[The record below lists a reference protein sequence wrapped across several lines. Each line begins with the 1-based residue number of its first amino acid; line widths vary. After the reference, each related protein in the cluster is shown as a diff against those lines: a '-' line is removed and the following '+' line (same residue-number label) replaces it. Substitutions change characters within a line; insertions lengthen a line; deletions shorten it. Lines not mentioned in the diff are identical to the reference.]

1 VKQRLPLVI
10 SATALVVALFGSTPL
25 GHAVVSAVPPFA
37 KKAGYA
43 KTAGNA
49 LAVNGIKAAKAPTPG
64 FLVPLGADGKFPASI
79 GQGGP
84 AGPKGDTGPKGPK
97 GDGGAPATKLFGAVT
112 YDGTLVYGTG
122 VTAATRTS
130 KGNYTVTFNRDLTKC
145 VAMAAS
151 GYGRPADSGGG
162 NLVDL
167 QAVYAVTDA
176 IDATKVEVVTGNPA
190 AGVVDNGFVIAA
202 FC

>member
-49 LAVNGIKAAKAPTPG
+49 LAVSGIKAAKAPTPG

-79 GQGGP
+79 GQVGP
-84 AGPKGDTGPKGPK
+84 AGPKGDKGDKGPK
-97 GDGGAPATKLFGAVT
+97 GDTGPPGISSYQIVQNTASATNTQSGGVSITCPAGTQPIGGGAGVSP
-112 YDGTLVYGTG
+112 TG
-122 VTAATRTS
+122 GSGPFMTDSFPQQGGWVVSYSTTA
-130 KGNYTVTFNRDLTKC
+130 
-145 VAMAAS
+145 
-151 GYGRPADSGGG
+151 
-162 NLVDL
+162 NLSWTMTG
-167 QAVYAVTDA
+167 YAVCA
-176 IDATKVEVVTGNPA
+176 KVA
-190 AGVVDNGFVIAA
+190 S
-202 FC
+202 